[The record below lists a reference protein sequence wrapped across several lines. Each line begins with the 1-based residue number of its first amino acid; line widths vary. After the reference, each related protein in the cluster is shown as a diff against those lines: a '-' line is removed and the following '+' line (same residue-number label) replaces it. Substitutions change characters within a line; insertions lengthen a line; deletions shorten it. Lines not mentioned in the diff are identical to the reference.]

1 MKKKIV
7 LSIALLVSN
16 RKDTIRK
23 CLDSLTPIR
32 EAIPSELIIIDTGCD
47 EDVRNIL
54 KEYADILE
62 TFTWCNDFSA
72 ARNETLKYAHG
83 EWYLYLD
90 DDEWFVDTKELIE
103 FFQSGE
109 YKQYGY
115 ASYIQRNYLDM
126 QASQYTDSWVSRMTK
141 LTSNTHFE
149 SKIHEYLVPM
159 EGNIKGLHAVVDHFG
174 YVFETQEALWKHYE
188 RNRVLLE
195 EMIKEEPENL
205 RWYIQ
210 LAQEYRTVQEWRKLY
225 DLSEHCLNMV
235 RSQSDMYTNIFLGA
249 FYAGKIIALKEW
261 GKLEEGFAVCK
272 EALKDKRNVE
282 LFQAF
287 AQLRMA
293 GFCYWLGKY
302 EEALEHILSYL
313 KWQTFF
319 AENEPLLFLQK
330 SAPFIADSFD
340 VVMQKEIYS
349 IWMCIGLWRGDTS
362 YLRKYFSK
370 LEWDGHHL
378 YVFEDIV
385 QALIFAMNQQN
396 MDLKNESNI
405 FEKFE
410 DKVANIN
417 FESLFFKE
425 GREKK
430 HQKDEMSDYLIYK
443 TVLQTMYNHSALWE
457 YFCQELCKVEE
468 QGQNVHTIMELI
480 RNVLPEAVASEEE
493 RKDYGESNQ
502 VNLSEKKLSEVNCSK
517 NQVENVGSQE
527 EIIQNDEKQ
536 ENSVQI
542 EEMKQL
548 AEQIKGQ
555 IRLLMQNGMENEA
568 KSVIAQ
574 LKKMLP
580 DDVELEEME
589 RNIV

>member
-1 MKKKIV
+1 MQSQNIV

-16 RKDTIRK
+16 RKDTIKK

-90 DDEWFVDTKELIE
+90 DDEWFVDTKELID

-141 LTSNTHFE
+141 LTPETHFE
-149 SKIHEYLVPM
+149 SKIHEYLAPM
-159 EGNIKGLHAVVDHFG
+159 NGNVKGLHAIVDHFG
-174 YVFETQEALWKHYE
+174 YVFETEEALWKHYE

-210 LAQEYRTVQEWRKLY
+210 LAQEYRTVQEWGKLY
-225 DLSEHCLNMV
+225 ELSEYCLKMV
-235 RSQSDMYTNIFLGA
+235 GSKNEMYTNIFLGT
-249 FYAGKIIALKEW
+249 FYAGKVLALKEW
-261 GKLEEGFAVCK
+261 GNLEEGLAVCK
-272 EALKDKRNVE
+272 NALKDKRNTE

-287 AQLRMA
+287 ACLRMA

-302 EEALEHILSYL
+302 EEALEHIKGYF
-313 KWQTFF
+313 KWYTFF
-319 AENEPLLFLQK
+319 EENEPLLFMQR
-330 SAPFIADSFD
+330 SSPFVADCFD
-340 VVMQKEIYS
+340 VVMKKEMYS
-349 IWMCIGLWRGDTS
+349 VLMCIGLHRGDTS
-362 YLRKYFSK
+362 YLCKYFSK

-378 YVFEDIV
+378 YVFEDMV
-385 QALIFAMNQQN
+385 QTLIWAMNRQN
-396 MDLKNESNI
+396 YVVLEESARSAEYVQNKI
-405 FEKFE
+405 SASETDNLQNQTGKAKKEKQIK
-410 DKVANIN
+410 DYQVYKKVL
-417 FESLFFKE
+417 ET
-425 GREKK
+425 
-430 HQKDEMSDYLIYK
+430 IYA
-443 TVLQTMYNHSALWE
+443 HSALWE

-468 QGQNVHTIMELI
+468 QGQNVHNIMELI
-480 RNVLPEAVASEEE
+480 RKVLPEAVENPKEVE
-493 RKDYGESNQ
+493 GCVESSQ
-502 VNLSEKKLSEVNCSK
+502 K
-517 NQVENVGSQE
+517 NTMQSQ
-527 EIIQNDEKQ
+527 
-536 ENSVQI
+536 
-542 EEMKQL
+542 EMKQL
-548 AEQIKGQ
+548 VEQIKMQ
-555 IRLLMQNGMENEA
+555 LHLLIQNGMYEEA
-568 KSVIAQ
+568 KSVIVQ
-574 LKKMLP
+574 MKKILSN
-580 DDVELEEME
+580 DAELEEME
-589 RNIV
+589 MWLNMQEK